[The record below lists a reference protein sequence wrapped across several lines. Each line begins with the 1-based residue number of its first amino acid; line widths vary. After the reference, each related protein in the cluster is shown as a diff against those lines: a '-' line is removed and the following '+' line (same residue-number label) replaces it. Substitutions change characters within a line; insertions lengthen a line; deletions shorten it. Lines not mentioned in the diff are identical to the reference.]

1 MAGDYLYAGA
11 WLDDSGKAGGG
22 IRIYE
27 IQIDGTL
34 KLVSHVAEDI
44 AAGYIAVSQD
54 GNNLYAVNE
63 IKRRPDCVHTEGGI
77 YAYEMNQTN
86 GTLKELNHVSSCGVF
101 PNYLVPAPDNRC
113 LYAVNYGSEDMVV
126 RSRKNKE
133 GEWILEEV
141 YEEGWQ
147 HKATDLPQIWFLKCI
162 LYWTTL
168 QEEINYPQSRGRYEG
183 RRMSF
188 KRYAEAVLAT
198 RADSSVTL
206 DDVMCR
212 ADDWKKGRELLDFP
226 GAPSFYY

>member
-86 GTLKELNHVSSCGVF
+86 GTLKELNHVYIHSF
-101 PNYLVPAPDNRC
+101 RLLR
-113 LYAVNYGSEDMVV
+113 
-126 RSRKNKE
+126 
-133 GEWILEEV
+133 
-141 YEEGWQ
+141 
-147 HKATDLPQIWFLKCI
+147 HK
-162 LYWTTL
+162 TL
-168 QEEINYPQSRGRYEG
+168 
-183 RRMSF
+183 
-188 KRYAEAVLAT
+188 
-198 RADSSVTL
+198 
-206 DDVMCR
+206 
-212 ADDWKKGRELLDFP
+212 
-226 GAPSFYY
+226 